1 MISTS
6 RVTDFKIDKIDREAI
21 NLLKHPDSFRTT
33 LVQIA
38 NEVYGAFTKA
48 HTNMEMIRLQMTQV
62 PDLVNNSVK
71 MIKSRNKTVI
81 NKDLPKCLAS
91 IKKAANDGLKLST
104 EVAQAFDLLGQLIR
118 QVILAIVASQGAKE
132 REIQN
137 VNEIVGCFVKG
148 GIKTVNN
155 HQLEANEKKQK
166 DLEFKREGAQENVQR
181 SQQQLEEAS
190 QLEFFDIFTFGL
202 SSTIRV
208 NNAQYNTREADEQ
221 LQKIEDEA
229 KRVAAERDKISVEF
243 VKNFKTMSKTLQIK
257 VNQELTRNEMIIL
270 LREGLSKLSKLNSNW
285 AELTI
290 NFNSINNYIEE
301 VTQTTLT
308 DFVDNVEVAQENTFP
323 P

>member
-1 MISTS
+1 LERLIPVPEGIDVLSQLMISTS
-6 RVTDFKIDKIDREAI
+6 RATDFKIDKINNEAI
-21 NLLKHPDSFRTT
+21 PLLKHPDSFRTT

-155 HQLEANEKKQK
+155 HQLETNEKRQK
-166 DLEFKREGAQENVQR
+166 DLELKRRAARENVQR
-181 SQQQLEEAS
+181 SQQQLQEAS

-208 NNAQYNTREADEQ
+208 NNAQYNRREA
-221 LQKIEDEA
+221 A
-229 KRVAAERDKISVEF
+229 
-243 VKNFKTMSKTLQIK
+243 
-257 VNQELTRNEMIIL
+257 RNNC
-270 LREGLSKLSKLNSNW
+270 KK
-285 AELTI
+285 
-290 NFNSINNYIEE
+290 
-301 VTQTTLT
+301 
-308 DFVDNVEVAQENTFP
+308 
-323 P
+323 